1 MSVAFNVVL
10 LVLIAVFCLYRRR
23 KWASKQYETGY
34 ATEVH
39 RREPR
44 TAIPV
49 EMDVNNSVELE
60 PTPKEP
66 IGMHAELFA
75 GS

>member
-1 MSVAFNVVL
+1 MVFNVVL
-10 LVLIAVFCLYRRR
+10 LVLIALICLYQRR
-23 KWASKQYETGY
+23 KRASKQYETGY

-39 RREPR
+39 TREPR

-49 EMDVNNSVELE
+49 EMGVNNSVELE
-60 PTPKEP
+60 PTTKRPT
-66 IGMHAELFA
+66 GMHAELFA

>member
-1 MSVAFNVVL
+1 MSVAFNLVL
-10 LVLIAVFCLYRRR
+10 LVLIAFIWLYQRR
-23 KWASKQYETGY
+23 KRASKQYETGY

-49 EMDVNNSVELE
+49 EMDVNNSVELQ
-60 PTPKEP
+60 PTPKKP
-66 IGMHAELFA
+66 TGMHAELFA